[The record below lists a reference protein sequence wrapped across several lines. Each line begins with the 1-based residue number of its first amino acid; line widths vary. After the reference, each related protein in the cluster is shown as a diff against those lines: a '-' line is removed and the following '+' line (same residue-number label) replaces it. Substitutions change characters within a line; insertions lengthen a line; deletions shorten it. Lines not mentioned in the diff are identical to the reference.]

1 MKEPRLPTGLELG
14 LGDLGHP
21 LRVLVIGSSN
31 YTPDM
36 ITEVGEAGGLGVDV
50 ARDPRD
56 AIQRLQDR
64 FYDVVVVDLPNPQMT
79 AEGLYTYISE
89 ANPQQA
95 ERVVF
100 LANDLNDPSTLRF
113 LTAAKRPFLTQPV
126 DPHQVYD
133 LMMRIGL
140 SDVAE

>member
-1 MKEPRLPTGLELG
+1 MTEPRLPPSLELG
-14 LGDLGHP
+14 LDALGSP

-36 ITEVGEAGGLGVDV
+36 IKEVGEAGGLGVDV

-56 AIQRLQDR
+56 AIQRMQDQ

-79 AEGLYTYISE
+79 AEGLYTYIGE
-89 ANPQQA
+89 VNPEQA

-100 LANDLNDPSTLRF
+100 FANDLNDPSTLRF
-113 LTAAKRPFLTQPV
+113 LTEAKRPFLTQPV

-133 LMMRIGL
+133 LMMRVGL
-140 SDVAE
+140 ADIAE

>member
-1 MKEPRLPTGLELG
+1 MTESRLPTGLELG
-14 LGDLGHP
+14 LGSYGSP

-36 ITEVGEAGGLGVDV
+36 IKEVGEAGGLGVDV

-56 AIQRLQDR
+56 AIQRMQDQ
-64 FYDVVVVDLPNPQMT
+64 FYEVVVVDLPNPQMT
-79 AEGLYTYISE
+79 AEGLYTYIGE
-89 ANPQQA
+89 VNPEQA

-113 LTAAKRPFLTQPV
+113 LTEAKRPFLTQPV

-133 LMMRIGL
+133 LMMRVGL
-140 SDVAE
+140 AEVGD

>member
-1 MKEPRLPTGLELG
+1 MTEPRLPPSLELG
-14 LGDLGHP
+14 LDAVGSP

-36 ITEVGEAGGLGVDV
+36 IKEVGAAGGLGVDV
-50 ARDPRD
+50 AHDPRD
-56 AIQRLQDR
+56 AIQHMQDQ

-79 AEGLYTYISE
+79 AEGLYTYIGE
-89 ANPQQA
+89 VNPEQA

-100 LANDLNDPSTLRF
+100 FANDLNDPSTLRF
-113 LTAAKRPFLTQPV
+113 LTEAKRPFLTQPV

-133 LMMRIGL
+133 LMMRVGL
-140 SDVAE
+140 ADIAE

>member
-1 MKEPRLPTGLELG
+1 MTEPRRPTALELG
-14 LGDLGHP
+14 LGEYGNP

-36 ITEVGEAGGLGVDV
+36 IKEVGEAGGLGVEV

-56 AIQRLQDR
+56 AIQRMQDE

-89 ANPQQA
+89 ANPDQA
-95 ERVVF
+95 GRVVF

-113 LTAAKRPFLTQPV
+113 LTEAKRPFLTQPV

-140 SDVAE
+140 SDIAE